1 MEKRN
6 RLLLVDDH
14 QHAREGIQDL
24 LEDYSEFEIIGQAK
38 NGAEAVELAGTLSP
52 DLILMD
58 IRMPVMDGLE
68 ATKII
73 KYKYPSIKIVIMTV
87 SDDITDL
94 FEAVKRGAQGYLL
107 KNLNSSEWYSYLRA
121 FAVDEAPMSQKMA
134 FKILNEFTQEKVEE
148 EKTPLSAREK
158 EILQLVAQGKSN
170 RMIAENLSISEH
182 TVKSHLKNIL
192 GKLHLDNRVQLTSYA
207 FNKGWIERN

>member
-1 MEKRN
+1 MEPI

-14 QHAREGIQDL
+14 QHAREGIQEL
-24 LEDYSEFEIIGQAK
+24 LEDYKEFSIIGEAT
-38 NGAEAVELAGTLSP
+38 NGLEAIDAAAELQP

-58 IRMPVMDGLE
+58 IRMPSMDGLE

-73 KYKYPSIKIVIMTV
+73 KFKFPTIKIVIMTV

-107 KNLNSSEWYSYLRA
+107 KNLNSNEWYKYLRA
-121 FAVDEAPMSQKMA
+121 FAVDEAPMSQSMA
-134 FKILNEFTQEKVEE
+134 FRILQEFTQSKKTKEQ
-148 EKTPLSAREK
+148 TPLSNRER
-158 EILQLVAQGKSN
+158 EVLQLVAQGKSN
-170 RMIAENLSISEH
+170 REIAESIFISEH

-192 GKLHLDNRVQLTSYA
+192 NELHLDNRVQLTSYA
-207 FNKGWIERN
+207 YSKGWID

>member
-1 MEKRN
+1 MKEPI

-14 QHAREGIQDL
+14 QHAREGIQEL
-24 LEDYSEFEIIGQAK
+24 LEDYEEFKIIGEAT
-38 NGAEAVELAGTLSP
+38 NGSEAIELTAELQP

-58 IRMPVMDGLE
+58 IRMPVLDGLE

-73 KYKYPSIKIVIMTV
+73 KFKYPTIKIVIMTV

-107 KNLNSSEWYSYLRA
+107 KNLNSNEWYSYLRA
-121 FAVDEAPMSQKMA
+121 FAVDEAPMSQNMA
-134 FKILNEFTQEKVEE
+134 FRILEEFTQSKKQIEQ
-148 EKTPLSAREK
+148 TPLSEREK
-158 EILQLVAQGKSN
+158 EVLQLVAQGKSN
-170 RMIAENLSISEH
+170 RDIAETIFISEH

-192 GKLHLDNRVQLTSYA
+192 NKLHLDNRVQLTSYA
-207 FNKGWIERN
+207 YSKGWIE

>member
-73 KYKYPSIKIVIMTV
+73 KYKYPSIKIVMMTV